1 MKKQAK
7 SLGIKVAS
15 GVSRKTDY
23 LVIGENVGAKK
34 IQSAQE
40 FDVEVLSEL
49 DYLKLIN

>member
-1 MKKQAK
+1 
-7 SLGIKVAS
+7 LGIKVAS